1 MKSLLD
7 SGLVGLQNLNAEVDY
22 SKMKLI
28 KISYVS

>member
-7 SGLVGLQNLNAEVDY
+7 SGLVGLKNLNAEVDY

-28 KISYVS
+28 KIPYVT